1 MQLKNGCMAVKLL
14 DFIGLCGE
22 VPVSLVR
29 MLPGYYD
36 YNRRVV
42 TALIRE
48 GYLKERRKGC
58 RRRIVRSLSLTELG
72 SKQLQRV
79 SPGRAQRVHSHVLA
93 PENGHGSWKKTLRL
107 HRGAACLLTAM
118 RLGAIWQP
126 GSPKESATG
135 EQLVYFSA
143 YELTQKYGWD
153 NKGARLSG
161 IFVYRYYRY
170 YYYPVYYLGDSNL
183 LWSEEAERMFLDR
196 VASSPLGY
204 GRTCGSSILLG
215 DKWDLIENLMA
226 QGVNPRSRLIH
237 FSKNSSFHYFTVDEM
252 GLRLMKLALDEM
264 ALYRFQRY
272 LQQNG
277 ICKASMLPLYLFSLE
292 LLSEAYVLKKR
303 KQMRAEL
310 DRGALFSCQADVVKR
325 ICNTGPNLITIPDK
339 WLLDL
344 DTERDDSSDELLL
357 SPNATFLSQQS
368 GM

>member
-48 GYLKERRKGC
+48 GYLKEQGY

-79 SPGRAQRVHSHVLA
+79 SPGRAQRVHSHALA

-118 RLGAIWQP
+118 RLRAIWQP
-126 GSPKESATG
+126 GNQKESATG
-135 EQLVYFSA
+135 EQLIYFSA

-161 IFVYRYYRY
+161 IFVYRYY
-170 YYYPVYYLGDSNL
+170 YYPVYYLGDSNF

-196 VASSPLGY
+196 VDSSPLGY

-215 DKWDLIENLMA
+215 DKWDLIENLMGKPA
-226 QGVNPRSRLIH
+226 
-237 FSKNSSFHYFTVDEM
+237 
-252 GLRLMKLALDEM
+252 
-264 ALYRFQRY
+264 
-272 LQQNG
+272 
-277 ICKASMLPLYLFSLE
+277 
-292 LLSEAYVLKKR
+292 
-303 KQMRAEL
+303 
-310 DRGALFSCQADVVKR
+310 
-325 ICNTGPNLITIPDK
+325 
-339 WLLDL
+339 
-344 DTERDDSSDELLL
+344 
-357 SPNATFLSQQS
+357 
-368 GM
+368 

>member
-1 MQLKNGCMAVKLL
+1 MELPCVMPRREDNDRSRFLAGLL
-14 DFIGLCGE
+14 RNAI
-22 VPVSLVR
+22 
-29 MLPGYYD
+29 Y
-36 YNRRVV
+36 
-42 TALIRE
+42 
-48 GYLKERRKGC
+48 
-58 RRRIVRSLSLTELG
+58 
-72 SKQLQRV
+72 
-79 SPGRAQRVHSHVLA
+79 RAFPKHD
-93 PENGHGSWKKTLRL
+93 
-107 HRGAACLLTAM
+107 
-118 RLGAIWQP
+118 QP
-126 GSPKESATG
+126 R
-135 EQLVYFSA
+135 FH
-143 YELTQKYGWD
+143 
-153 NKGARLSG
+153 
-161 IFVYRYYRY
+161 
-170 YYYPVYYLGDSNL
+170 
-183 LWSEEAERMFLDR
+183 
-196 VASSPLGY
+196 
-204 GRTCGSSILLG
+204 TC
-215 DKWDLIENLMA
+215 
-226 QGVNPRSRLIH
+226 VNPRSRLIR

-292 LLSEAYVLKKR
+292 LLSEAYALKKG

>member
-14 DFIGLCGE
+14 DFIGLCSE
-22 VPVSLVR
+22 VPASLVR

-48 GYLKERRKGC
+48 GYLKERRKGY
-58 RRRIVRSLSLTELG
+58 RRRIVRSLSLTGLG

-79 SPGRAQRVHSHVLA
+79 SSGRAQRVRSHVLA

-107 HRGAACLLTAM
+107 HRSAACLLTAM

-161 IFVYRYYRY
+161 IFVYRY

-226 QGVNPRSRLIH
+226 HGVNSRSRLIH
-237 FSKNSSFHYFTVDEM
+237 FSKDSSFHYFTVDEM
-252 GLRLMKLALDEM
+252 GLRLMKLTLDEM
-264 ALYRFQRY
+264 MLYRFQWY

-277 ICKASMLPLYLFSLE
+277 ICKASMLPPYLFSLE
-292 LLSEAYVLKKR
+292 LLSEAYALKTG
-303 KQMRAEL
+303 KQMMTEL
-310 DRGALFSCQADVVKR
+310 NSGALFACQADVVKR
-325 ICNTGPNLITIPDK
+325 ICNTGPDLITLPDK
-339 WLLDL
+339 WLLDF
-344 DTERDDSSDELLL
+344 DMEKGGEPD
-357 SPNATFLSQQS
+357 
-368 GM
+368 GG

>member
-22 VPVSLVR
+22 VPVSLVKT
-29 MLPGYYD
+29 LPGYYD

-48 GYLKERRKGC
+48 GYLKERRMKGY
-58 RRRIVRSLSLTELG
+58 RRRIVCSLSLTESG
-72 SKQLQRV
+72 AKQLQRV
-79 SPGRAQRVHSHVLA
+79 SPGRAQRVRSHALA
-93 PENGHGSWKKTLRL
+93 PEDGHGSWKKTLRL
-107 HRGAACLLTAM
+107 HRGAACLLAAM
-118 RLGAIWQP
+118 KLGAIWQP
-126 GSPKESATG
+126 GSQKESAIG

-143 YELTQKYGWD
+143 YELAQKYGWD

-161 IFVYRYYRY
+161 IFVYRY

-196 VASSPLGY
+196 VDSSPSGY
-204 GRTCGSSILLG
+204 GRTYGSSILLG

-226 QGVNPRSRLIH
+226 HGVNSRSRLIH
-237 FSKNSSFHYFTVDEM
+237 FSKDSGFHYFTVDEM
-252 GLRLMKLALDEM
+252 GLRLMKLTLDEM

-292 LLSEAYVLKKR
+292 LLSEAYALKKG

-325 ICNTGPNLITIPDK
+325 ICNTGPDLITIPDK
-339 WLLDL
+339 WLLGL
-344 DTERDDSSDELLL
+344 GYGKR
-357 SPNATFLSQQS
+357 
-368 GM
+368 

>member
-1 MQLKNGCMAVKLL
+1 M
-14 DFIGLCGE
+14 E
-22 VPVSLVR
+22 
-29 MLPGYYD
+29 LPC
-36 YNRRVV
+36 VMP
-42 TALIRE
+42 
-48 GYLKERRKGC
+48 RRKDND
-58 RRRIVRSLSLTELG
+58 RSSLLAG
-72 SKQLQRV
+72 LLRNAIH
-79 SPGRAQRVHSHVLA
+79 RAFPKHD
-93 PENGHGSWKKTLRL
+93 
-107 HRGAACLLTAM
+107 
-118 RLGAIWQP
+118 QP
-126 GSPKESATG
+126 RF
-135 EQLVYFSA
+135 Y
-143 YELTQKYGWD
+143 
-153 NKGARLSG
+153 
-161 IFVYRYYRY
+161 
-170 YYYPVYYLGDSNL
+170 
-183 LWSEEAERMFLDR
+183 
-196 VASSPLGY
+196 
-204 GRTCGSSILLG
+204 TC
-215 DKWDLIENLMA
+215 
-226 QGVNPRSRLIH
+226 VNPRSRLIR

-292 LLSEAYVLKKR
+292 LLSEAYALKKG